1 MLLQDITKKHC
12 RLASVNITYLKALVK
27 PGAIYA
33 NREVDMD
40 EGIYLLWLT
49 RLDGLGPVKQKAL
62 LGAFGNGG
70 GVYGASPEQLRC
82 VPGIS
87 EHNLSVLTKN
97 RDLDETAAFAKSL
110 DEKGIRVVTICD
122 SFYPDLLREIHDPPV
137 LLYLLGSLPD
147 EGMPKVSLIGARR
160 CTDYGLRAARDLSRS
175 LAANGVVVV
184 SGMASGIDSMAHKG
198 AIEGGGLTVAVLGCG
213 VDVCYPSEN
222 RDLRRQILENG
233 CLISEYPPEEKPL
246 PGYFPARNRIIS
258 GLSRITVVTEAAKR
272 SGTLITVGQA
282 LDQGREVMA
291 VPGNINSRQSEGTNS
306 MIKDGAG
313 VVTEAD
319 DILRA
324 LGIERKARR
333 TDKPNRSANLAHN
346 EKIVYDLVGPAP
358 VYLDEIIEKSNSQ
371 AQTINYIL
379 MMLEL
384 RGLIRKLP
392 GQRYVRE

>member
-1 MLLQDITKKHC
+1 
-12 RLASVNITYLKALVK
+12 
-27 PGAIYA
+27 
-33 NREVDMD
+33 MD